1 MGLGLSWGIG
11 PRCDGCLHGFVHED
25 FGFGFE
31 VKARPKWGDIKKKRE
46 KEKKALLLLLT
57 FGLDG

>member
-1 MGLGLSWGIG
+1 M
-11 PRCDGCLHGFVHED
+11 HGFVHED